1 MLKLFIAEDESNTLD
16 GIIQIVKN
24 YIPETVVSGH
34 AKTVSD
40 AVHFLSQ
47 NSIDLALLDINFPD
61 GTGFDILKNLNTINF
76 KIIFITA
83 FEKFALQA
91 IKFSASDYLLKPIN
105 PKELIEAVNKIQKE
119 SQIDSDTM
127 VHLKTLL
134 SNMNDKES
142 GIKKIVL
149 KTQERIHVI
158 NTSEIVRCESDGS
171 YTTFFLVS
179 DKKIIVSKSLS
190 EYEELLIDYHFLRVH
205 KSHLVN
211 IAFIESYEKSSGGY
225 LLMRNNTQIPVSVRK
240 KDFVIHALENL

>member
-1 MLKLFIAEDESNTLD
+1 MLKIFIAEDEGNTLN

-40 AVHFLSQ
+40 AVLFLSQ

-61 GTGFDILKNLNTINF
+61 GKGFDILKNLNTINF

-83 FEKFALQA
+83 FEKYALQA

-105 PKELIEAVNKIQKE
+105 PKELIEAVHKIQKE
-119 SQIDSDTM
+119 RIIDSDTM
-127 VHLKTLL
+127 VQLKTLL

-158 NTSEIVRCESDGS
+158 NTSEIIRCESDGS

-179 DKKIIVSKSLS
+179 EKKIIVSKSLS
-190 EYEELLIDYHFLRVH
+190 EYEELLIDYNFLRVH

-211 IAFIESYEKSSGGY
+211 IEYIESFEKSSGGY
-225 LLMRNNTQIPVSVRK
+225 LVMKDKTQVPVSIRK
-240 KDFVIHALENL
+240 KELTIRALDNL